1 MYVWKKLE
9 EKDFIN
15 YFNKMC
21 NDFPYEERRD
31 CEKQKRLLS
40 NENYNWYI
48 VKDETGECA
57 YLTYW
62 EYDDFVFVE
71 HFAIEKNKRGK
82 GHGSLVLQEFI
93 KSIDKKIILEVE
105 LPTDEYKIKRI
116 NFYRRVG
123 FAYNDAKYRQPSYH
137 GENSVPLS
145 LMSYPNK
152 LNCQQIK
159 DFVRLTKATAYLN

>member
-93 KSIDKKIILEVE
+93 NFIDIYECFLRPPSNLLHRQSHTIL
-105 LPTDEYKIKRI
+105 
-116 NFYRRVG
+116 N
-123 FAYNDAKYRQPSYH
+123 H
-137 GENSVPLS
+137 PL
-145 LMSYPNK
+145 
-152 LNCQQIK
+152 
-159 DFVRLTKATAYLN
+159 